1 MECYYDSFW
10 VRGEGS
16 VRYTGFYGVFLGS
29 APSVSVEIYAI
40 LPEGFCWIPRL
51 TGRYRLWA
59 LFDCKI
65 SIRCRPRFCIEFAQ
79 PEGCVRLV
87 HVILYFPL

>member
-16 VRYTGFYGVFLGS
+16 ARYSGFYGVFLGS

-40 LPEGFCWIPRL
+40 LPEGFLLRPSSHWTLSFVGFYLIVKN
-51 TGRYRLWA
+51 
-59 LFDCKI
+59 F
-65 SIRCRPRFCIEFAQ
+65 IRCKLGLCIE
-79 PEGCVRLV
+79 
-87 HVILYFPL
+87 II